1 MDLEFLIPDA
11 FPGPDARWLSEPPWL
26 CVDSLQG
33 SKLASSTPTLLS
45 AAGTLLFAYD
55 ILLLYVQPTVVL
67 VASSNK
73 VSPLLLDLLLDW
85 FKTGIIGF
93 LICPT
98 TTFFLSGENLTSL
111 LNFWSMI
118 ETKLNYVRSKKIGRF
133 LLFIMFWQCDEQ
145 GIILFPTLLGIYINF
160 SLIHHFLDVEYNIM
174 HEAISRSTNSKRDFI
189 ILLQGVGF
197 NGSKFL
203 TVFFGSSICQ

>member
-1 MDLEFLIPDA
+1 MPFLVLTLDD
-11 FPGPDARWLSEPPWL
+11 FPGLHWL
-26 CVDSLQG
+26 CSLDSLQG
-33 SKLASSTPTLLS
+33 CKLASSAPTLLS
-45 AAGTLLFAYD
+45 AVGTLLFAYD
-55 ILLLYVQPTVVL
+55 ILLYVQRTVVL

-145 GIILFPTLLGIYINF
+145 GIIIFPTLLGIYINF

-174 HEAISRSTNSKRDFI
+174 HEAISCRTNSSRDLI

-197 NGSKFL
+197 NGSKVL